1 MEISIDLTTGAL
13 VADGDVISESLC
25 LPFFGDIV
33 LGECTSVPK
42 LKLCLFTGVDCSMVP
57 PTDGTMCSAW
67 DIALTNEDSDA
78 NFKLEKYEVAVRF
91 QEMQQVPVTP
101 ALGGKRKSAGATAPK
116 EAKRT
121 RATQNKTSDPQPPQ
135 ALVLAAPSD
144 PEPPASL
151 AGLTQDEQQHLVE
164 VVATFDAYRIVATKG
179 GRGGVLCRLAD
190 DDTPRMFSKMVATV
204 NASVTKAASTCGI
217 IKAEAPAVAET
228 RTKLQTKS
236 NKAKPEVFIKH
247 IHG

>member
-1 MEISIDLTTGAL
+1 MSRDATSSSDPCSLRQAQISR
-13 VADGDVISESLC
+13 SN
-25 LPFFGDIV
+25 
-33 LGECTSVPK
+33 
-42 LKLCLFTGVDCSMVP
+42 CSQR
-57 PTDGTMCSAW
+57 CK
-67 DIALTNEDSDA
+67 ED
-78 NFKLEKYEVAVRF
+78 KGY
-91 QEMQQVPVTP
+91 
-101 ALGGKRKSAGATAPK
+101 
-116 EAKRT
+116 
-121 RATQNKTSDPQPPQ
+121 NKTPIYPQPPR

-144 PEPPASL
+144 PEPPSSL
-151 AGLTQDEQQHLVE
+151 AGVTQEEQQQLVE
-164 VVATFDAYRIVATKG
+164 VVATFDAYRIVAIKG